1 MFTWQELVDM
11 EMRQKGYWLRQADA
25 IRRQNMAAIAFGVGA
40 GITAAFSK
48 DGQQALDGLEL
59 TQTMEETKKQEAESK
74 WGLIQLLGGGK
85 GV

>member
-1 MFTWQELVDM
+1 MG
-11 EMRQKGYWLRQADA
+11 MRQKEYWLRQADA
-25 IRRQNMAAIAFGVGA
+25 VRRQNIAMIAHGVGA
-40 GITAAFSK
+40 GISMAFSK

-59 TQTMEETKKQEAESK
+59 TQTMEEIKKQLSESK